1 MLLFLLNQTIIMC
14 NIIKSHLKIN
24 DVISMQITKDEIFI
38 QSIETK
44 NNIMMSTH
52 INSKAVLNS
61 MVQETIHLQFNTS
74 QLHTVFCNC
83 NNKHLI
89 EFYYLKQNASVV
101 IKLNEKFNV
110 KWFEL
115 KIQSFEMPILL
126 MDHLQYSCHFQ
137 FHKQDIIHLCSTFLT
152 ISKNV
157 IIKVL
162 HDNLYFIIHSTLFTG
177 TLSFKN
183 HALKPIDSNNYFNK
197 EFNSK
202 YWIMLKSSLIMTNN
216 IFISF
221 NNDKPVKVH
230 IIHEFGITDVFI
242 LSIDLYD

>member
-1 MLLFLLNQTIIMC
+1 MLLFLLNQTMIVC
-14 NIIKSHLKIN
+14 TIIKSDLKIN
-24 DVISMQITKDEIFI
+24 DVLIMQITKDEIFI

-52 INSKAVLNS
+52 VNSKAVLKS
-61 MVQETIHLQFNTS
+61 MVQETIQLQFNTF
-74 QLHTVFCNC
+74 QLHSVFCHC
-83 NNKHLI
+83 NNKHMM
-89 EFYYLKQNASVV
+89 EFYYFKQNASVA
-101 IKLNEKFNV
+101 IKLNEKFKI

-115 KIQSFEMPILL
+115 KLQSFEIPILL
-126 MDHLQYSCHFQ
+126 MDHLQYSCNFQ
-137 FHKQDIIHLCSTFLT
+137 LQKQDIIHLFSTFLT
-152 ISKNV
+152 INKNV

-162 HDNLYFIIHSTLFTG
+162 HENLHFIIHSTLFTG
-177 TLSFKN
+177 ILSFKN
-183 HALKPIDSNNYFNK
+183 HALKPIGSIDHFNK

-202 YWIMLKSSLIMTNN
+202 YWIIVKNLLIMTNN

-230 IIHEFGITDVFI
+230 IMHEFGITDVFI